1 MQFKAKDLINKIGPQ
16 YLIVYVAFVLI
27 FVFFT
32 VYLGAT
38 FISVRNILNITR
50 QTAMISIMAIA
61 MTFVISSG
69 VIDLSV
75 GSVAAM
81 SAMIVAII
89 LRETNSIFLALI
101 CGLAVGALVGG
112 INGVLITKANI
123 PAFLTTLG
131 MMGIVRGFAMWV
143 TNTAAVPILNHNFNF
158 VFGTGNLFGIP
169 VLLYWTVLFG
179 IIGYILLN
187 KMPFGR
193 HALAT
198 GGNETAARF
207 SGINTNRIK
216 IMVMVMSGT
225 FAAFAGILYA
235 GRMQAGRFTF
245 GQGDELSVIAAVII
259 GGTSMAGGTGAIIG
273 AITGSLLMGMINNG
287 LVLAGLT
294 VAQQTIIRGI
304 IIILATAIGN
314 RYAAKS
320 KN

>member
-1 MQFKAKDLINKIGPQ
+1 MQFRAKNFINKIGAQ

-32 VYLGAT
+32 LYLGST
-38 FISVRNILNITR
+38 FISLQNILNITR

-75 GSVAAM
+75 GSIAAM
-81 SAMIVAII
+81 SAMIAAIV
-89 LRETNSIFLALI
+89 LRETNNIFLALV
-101 CGLAVGALVGG
+101 CGLSMGALVGG

-158 VFGTGNLFGIP
+158 IFGTGNLFGIP

-179 IIGYILLN
+179 VIGYILFN
-187 KMPFGR
+187 KIPFGR
-193 HALAT
+193 HVLAT

-314 RYAAKS
+314 HYAARNKS
-320 KN
+320 

>member
-1 MQFKAKDLINKIGPQ
+1 MQFRAKDFINKLGAQ

-32 VYLGAT
+32 IYLGNT
-38 FISVRNILNITR
+38 FISLQNILNITR
-50 QTAMISIMAIA
+50 QTAMISIMAVA
-61 MTFVISSG
+61 MSFVISAG

-75 GSVAAM
+75 GSIAAM
-81 SAMIVAII
+81 SAMLVAIV
-89 LRETNSIFLALI
+89 LRETNSIFLALM
-101 CGLAVGALVGG
+101 CGLSMGALVGVV
-112 INGVLITKANI
+112 NGLLITKANI

-131 MMGIVRGFAMWV
+131 MMGIVRGFSMWV
-143 TNTAAVPILNHNFNF
+143 TNTAAVPVLNHNFNF
-158 VFGTGNLFGIP
+158 IFGTGNLLGVP
-169 VLLYWTVLFG
+169 VLLYWTVLFAV
-179 IIGYILLN
+179 IGYILFN
-187 KMPFGR
+187 KIPFGR

-207 SGINTNRIK
+207 SGINTKRIK
-216 IMVMVMSGT
+216 IIVMIMSGT

-259 GGTSMAGGTGAIIG
+259 GGTSMSGGTGTIIG
-273 AITGSLLMGMINNG
+273 VIIGSLLMGMINNG

-314 RYAAKS
+314 RYAV
-320 KN
+320 KNKN

>member
-32 VYLGAT
+32 VYLGTT

>member
-1 MQFKAKDLINKIGPQ
+1 MQFRAKDFINKLGAQ

-32 VYLGAT
+32 IYLGST
-38 FISVRNILNITR
+38 FISLQNILNITR
-50 QTAMISIMAIA
+50 QTAMISIMAVA
-61 MTFVISSG
+61 MSFVISAG

-75 GSVAAM
+75 GSIAAM
-81 SAMIVAII
+81 SAMLVAIV
-89 LRETNSIFLALI
+89 LRETNSIFLALM
-101 CGLAVGALVGG
+101 CGLSMGALVGVV
-112 INGVLITKANI
+112 NGLLITKANI

-131 MMGIVRGFAMWV
+131 MMGIVRGFSMWV
-143 TNTAAVPILNHNFNF
+143 TNTAAVPVLNHNFNF
-158 VFGTGNLFGIP
+158 IFGTGNLLGVP
-169 VLLYWTVLFG
+169 VLLYWTVLFAV
-179 IIGYILLN
+179 IGYILFN
-187 KMPFGR
+187 KIPFGR

-207 SGINTNRIK
+207 SGINTKRIK
-216 IMVMVMSGT
+216 IIVMIMSGT

-259 GGTSMAGGTGAIIG
+259 GGTSMSGGTGTIIG
-273 AITGSLLMGMINNG
+273 VIIGSLLMGMINNG

-314 RYAAKS
+314 RYAV
-320 KN
+320 KNKN